1 MKAADSLTE
10 PLAMPAVYFS
20 CFGTG
25 TEFGD
30 SGPLMSSATCFSELW
45 ELFCFDKL
53 EITKLV
59 NFGINFGITTN
70 DSLFLIHEPFF
81 VNFKQAQ
88 KKDHDTKR

>member
-1 MKAADSLTE
+1 MRTFRFWSMKAADSLTE

-45 ELFCFDKL
+45 ELFCFRQQVRNHK
-53 EITKLV
+53 V
-59 NFGINFGITTN
+59 
-70 DSLFLIHEPFF
+70 SLFWDKFWY
-81 VNFKQAQ
+81 N
-88 KKDHDTKR
+88 